1 MALSSYSSID
11 GYIAAQ
17 PETARPVLERV
28 RAAIRKALPK
38 AEEGISYQIPVF
50 KIDGRAV
57 VYFAGWKKHYS
68 LYPISASLIEAFGE
82 RLAAYEVNGKG
93 TMRLPL
99 SEPVP
104 AALIGSIAKFRA
116 KEAARPASGRR
127 ER

>member
-1 MALSSYSSID
+1 MAKTAYTSID

-17 PETARPVLERV
+17 PDGVRPVLEQV
-28 RAAIRKALPK
+28 RAAIRKALSK

-57 VYFAGWKKHYS
+57 IYFAGWKKHYS
-68 LYPISASLIEAFGE
+68 VYPISKALIEAFGE

-104 AALIGSIAKFRA
+104 TGLIGSIAKFLA
-116 KEAARPASGRR
+116 KDAARPN
-127 ER
+127 